1 MKILIIILF
10 IIHFIF
16 IKWDFN
22 TKYIEFNKKN
32 QKKSKK
38 ASIFFIRYLI
48 IIYIKNIKK
57 LEISIFYINTCQKT

>member
-16 IKWDFN
+16 IKWEIN

-32 QKKSKK
+32 QKGLPNFLSDTLFRLK
-38 ASIFFIRYLI
+38 I
-48 IIYIKNIKK
+48 
-57 LEISIFYINTCQKT
+57 